1 MYNPLEANM
10 KRSVRDFLR
19 KTGLQIPEERD
30 LKSLLKLSALTE
42 PQVEVLLVELAST
55 NLGRKLTFKEK
66 AKIRGVSKGA
76 YARTLRQ
83 AIENIK
89 RSIYTLFLL
98 KYLGIIGDGAV
109 SSILEAAEVLN
120 QGKIEESVRL
130 ISDVML
136 RDVTA

>member
-1 MYNPLEANM
+1 MR
-10 KRSVRDFLR
+10 KSVLNFLR
-19 KTGLQIPEERD
+19 RSGLKIPGEEELKT
-30 LKSLLKLSALTE
+30 LLKLSALTE
-42 PQVEVLLVELAST
+42 SQIEVLLIELASA

-89 RSIYTLFLL
+89 RSIYTLFIL
-98 KYLGIIGDGAV
+98 KYLGILGDAAI
-109 SSILEAAEVLN
+109 SSILEAADLLN
-120 QGKIEESVRL
+120 QGRVEESVKL

-136 RDVTA
+136 REITA

>member
-76 YARTLRQ
+76 YART
-83 AIENIK
+83 
-89 RSIYTLFLL
+89 FC
-98 KYLGIIGDGAV
+98 
-109 SSILEAAEVLN
+109 
-120 QGKIEESVRL
+120 
-130 ISDVML
+130 
-136 RDVTA
+136 

>member
-1 MYNPLEANM
+1 M
-10 KRSVRDFLR
+10 
-19 KTGLQIPEERD
+19 
-30 LKSLLKLSALTE
+30 
-42 PQVEVLLVELAST
+42 
-55 NLGRKLTFKEK
+55 
-66 AKIRGVSKGA
+66 SKGA

-83 AIENIK
+83 AVENIK

>member
-1 MYNPLEANM
+1 MR
-10 KRSVRDFLR
+10 KSVLNFLR
-19 KTGLQIPEERD
+19 RSGLKIPEEEE
-30 LKSLLKLSALTE
+30 LKTLLKLSALTE
-42 PQVEVLLVELAST
+42 SQIEVLLIELASA

-98 KYLGIIGDGAV
+98 KYLGILGDAAI
-109 SSILEAAEVLN
+109 SSILEAADLLN
-120 QGKIEESVRL
+120 QGRVEESVKL

-136 RDVTA
+136 REITA